1 MSNRLARTGISLLV
15 SAAAITA
22 CTGGEAV
29 DNPVSPTAASA
40 GSTAPGLTPEASP
53 SATLIEPALPP
64 IQTIPEV
71 GGVTM
76 QSTHAGDFIIVAYG
90 RAWVSGLGQG
100 MGIFDARTGRSQGS
114 VSVPQE
120 PCGAPAAGFGAIWT
134 ATCAYPR
141 GVVRIDA
148 HQARVTDRVTVPI
161 AQQETSLGAGEGAIW
176 AIANG
181 SGCENCVLVRIDP
194 DTVTVTD
201 RFPVPPGA
209 SAVRAG
215 LGGVWIT
222 YGDIG
227 VLRVDPTN
235 GAIQATI
242 PIGANPTFLDIGKR
256 SVWVMES
263 GDGALCQIDPHT
275 NHVTA
280 CTVVEPG
287 GGYGDLTV
295 GNGYVWWRSTALVVQ
310 VDPRDGHVVRRI
322 GLSRGDGSA
331 AAGSGQLW
339 ISAHDEARST
349 ASPCEV
355 GRSGSS
361 A

>member
-1 MSNRLARTGISLLV
+1 
-15 SAAAITA
+15 
-22 CTGGEAV
+22 
-29 DNPVSPTAASA
+29 
-40 GSTAPGLTPEASP
+40 
-53 SATLIEPALPP
+53 
-64 IQTIPEV
+64 
-71 GGVTM
+71 M
-76 QSTHAGDFIIVAYG
+76 QSTHVSDFIIVAYG

-100 MGIFDARTGRSQGS
+100 IGIFDARTGRPQGS
-114 VSVPQE
+114 VPVPQE

-134 ATCAYPR
+134 ATCGHPR
-141 GVVRIDA
+141 GVVRIDP
-148 HQARVTDRVTVPI
+148 HQARVTDRVNLPI
-161 AQQETSLGAGEGAIW
+161 AQQETSLGAGEGAVW

-181 SGCENCVLVRIDP
+181 SGCSNCVLVRIDP

-222 YGDIG
+222 YFEDIN

-242 PIGANPTFLDIGKR
+242 PVGPHPAFLDVGSGSI
-256 SVWVMES
+256 WVMAS
-263 GDGALCQIDPHT
+263 DDGALCQIDPHT
-275 NHVTA
+275 NHVTV

-295 GNGYVWWRSTALVVQ
+295 GNGYVWWGSTALVVQ
-310 VDPRDGHVVRRI
+310 VDPRDGHPVRRI
-322 GLSRGDGSA
+322 GLNRGDVSA

-339 ISAHDEARST
+339 ISAHEEAKLYRV
-349 ASPCEV
+349 PV
-355 GRSGSS
+355 R
-361 A
+361 